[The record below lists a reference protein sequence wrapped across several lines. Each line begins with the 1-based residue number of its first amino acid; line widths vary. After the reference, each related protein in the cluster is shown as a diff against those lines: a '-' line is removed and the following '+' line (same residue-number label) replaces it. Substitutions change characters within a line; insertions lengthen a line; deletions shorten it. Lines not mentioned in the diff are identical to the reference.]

1 MNEPT
6 STSTSTPGTKTGAPR
21 ALPLKKRIKIALA
34 SFVGAWL
41 MRLLGCT
48 LRVQAPGVRD
58 IKPYLSAEGGLL
70 VAQWHGDHFPT
81 LYTYRQQGFW
91 VVTSRS
97 ADGQILT
104 NICQSLGYKCVRG
117 SSTRGGIGALIELSR
132 IVQRG
137 AMATIAVDGPKGPRR
152 EAKAGIVLLG
162 KLTGCG
168 VVPMAAGMERY
179 WEFGSWD
186 RYRLPKPFSRALI
199 LIGPPVIVP
208 DDADDVVLEEK
219 RLELERAMLA
229 LVERAE
235 REVKEKKG

>member
-1 MNEPT
+1 MTLPT
-6 STSTSTPGTKTGAPR
+6 TTSAPTAPSAVPR
-21 ALPLKKRIKIALA
+21 TLPLKKRIKIALA
-34 SFVGAWL
+34 SLAGAGL

-48 LRVQAPGVRD
+48 LRVQAPGVKD
-58 IKPYLSAEGGLL
+58 IKPYLSARGGLL

-81 LYTYRQQGFW
+81 LYTYRHQDFW

-104 NICQSLGYKCVRG
+104 NICQSLGYRCVRG

-137 AMATIAVDGPKGPRR
+137 AVATIAIDGPKGPRR
-152 EAKAGIVLLG
+152 QAKAGIVLLG

-168 VVPMAAGMERY
+168 VVPMGAAMERY

-186 RYRLPKPFSRALI
+186 RYRLPKPFSRALV
-199 LIGPPVIVP
+199 LIGAPVIVP

-219 RLELERAMLA
+219 RLELERAMIALA
-229 LVERAE
+229 ERAE
-235 REVKEKKG
+235 REVKEKRG